1 MDKLEEANDRMLKRR
16 KNLVSMR
23 ESSVKPLILTIPE
36 LQKRFEERAKQP
48 KLEEYIQLC
57 CQECR
62 KPCEEVDLSV
72 DILDD
77 RGNKVCCIP
86 CVDKKRESLIDYVYQ
101 VSGIP
106 VMYKEARLQGENRS
120 LFLSGGNGI
129 GKTYK
134 AAGIICNWIE
144 KLNYQQLSNCY
155 DMSNNCPIFITV
167 PELLMKI
174 RNCFSLQQCE
184 ESVVEKYSR
193 CPVLV
198 LDDLGV
204 EKTTEWALQTL
215 YIILNN
221 RYSNFMQTIITS
233 NLSIEEIGEKLG
245 DRIAS
250 RIAGMCKIVKLTGK
264 DRRICNERNTINTR

>member
-1 MDKLEEANDRMLKRR
+1 M
-16 KNLVSMR
+16 
-23 ESSVKPLILTIPE
+23 KPLILTIKE
-36 LQKRFEERAKQP
+36 LQNKFEASAKEHRETPPEIVQKNCYGCG
-48 KLEEYIQLC
+48 KLCEYLDLSPDIVDDRDRKLYCISCADSKKVAEIEYIY
-57 CQECR
+57 ER
-62 KPCEEVDLSV
+62 
-72 DILDD
+72 
-77 RGNKVCCIP
+77 
-86 CVDKKRESLIDYVYQ
+86 
-101 VSGIP
+101 SGIP
-106 VMYKEARLQGENRS
+106 GMYRKASLQDDNRS
-120 LFLSGGNGI
+120 LFLTGENGL

-134 AAGIICNWIE
+134 AAGILCNWIE
-144 KLNYQQLSNCY
+144 KLSYSQLKNCHEISNW
-155 DMSNNCPIFITV
+155 PIFITV

-204 EKTTEWALQTL
+204 EKTTDWALQTL

-233 NLSIEEIGEKLG
+233 NLTIEEIGSKLG

-250 RIAGMCKIVKLTGK
+250 RIAGMCKILKLTGR
-264 DRRICNERNTINTR
+264 DRRIGVK

>member
-1 MDKLEEANDRMLKRR
+1 MEYCLDCGRTCDDTDLSEEILNDRGKM
-16 KNLVSMR
+16 
-23 ESSVKPLILTIPE
+23 
-36 LQKRFEERAKQP
+36 
-48 KLEEYIQLC
+48 
-57 CQECR
+57 
-62 KPCEEVDLSV
+62 
-72 DILDD
+72 
-77 RGNKVCCIP
+77 VCCLS
-86 CVDKKRESLIDYVYQ
+86 CFEKKRVDMFTDVYRL
-101 VSGIP
+101 SGIP
-106 VMYKEARLQGENRS
+106 EMYKRVSLQDESRS
-120 LFLSGGNGI
+120 LFLTGVNGV
-129 GKTYK
+129 GKTYR
-134 AAGIICNWIE
+134 ASGIICNWIE
-144 KLNYQQLSNCY
+144 KLNYKQLTNCVI
-155 DMSNNCPIFITV
+155 DNNYPIFITV
-167 PELLMKI
+167 PGLLMKI

-184 ESVVEKYSR
+184 ESVVEKYSH

-264 DRRICNERNTINTR
+264 DRRVKNG

>member
-1 MDKLEEANDRMLKRR
+1 MQPKIE
-16 KNLVSMR
+16 
-23 ESSVKPLILTIPE
+23 KPLAPF
-36 LQKRFEERAKQP
+36 KRYCGECCKQFED
-48 KLEEYIQLC
+48 
-57 CQECR
+57 
-62 KPCEEVDLSV
+62 VDLS
-72 DILDD
+72 DEILCNS
-77 RGNKVCCIP
+77 GNRVYCIP
-86 CVDKKRESLIDYVYQ
+86 CMDKKKEDQRVYIYKL
-101 VSGIP
+101 SGIP
-106 VMYKEARLQGENRS
+106 EMYKKASLQDDNRS
-120 LFLSGGNGI
+120 LFLSGANGI

-134 AAGIICNWIE
+134 AAGILCNWIE
-144 KLNYQQLSNCY
+144 KLNYKQLINYAEGSNY
-155 DMSNNCPIFITV
+155 PIFITV

-204 EKTTEWALQTL
+204 EKTTEWVLQTL

-221 RYSNFMQTIITS
+221 RYSNYMQTIITS

-264 DRRICNERNTINTR
+264 DRRVKNG